1 MSILW
6 TSGLLSKVFCLTMY
20 VPIFAEANKEVLR
33 AVTEAK
39 E

>member
-1 MSILW
+1 
-6 TSGLLSKVFCLTMY
+6 MY

-39 E
+39 EWALEPQKN